1 MKGEHIG
8 YICRRV
14 GSAKVL
20 DSGGGKRCFVW
31 RTSVSFLPYRYKG
44 LRLTIGGSRF
54 FLGSYRTNLK
64 YTRLIY

>member
-20 DSGGGKRCFVW
+20 DSGGGKRCFV
-31 RTSVSFLPYRYKG
+31 
-44 LRLTIGGSRF
+44 IGGSRF